1 MNKSVLLYIGFTGLF
16 LILALYTNQKMKSS
30 DRLLLYVDRIEEGLH
45 EHEKKVEKI
54 IQDHDFLKRRLTAS
68 NKVSN
73 IPDDSDLAK
82 LEELSAEPF
91 SIVFKMAGDPVFWSS
106 TATPFESV
114 DYTQIPQTGEL
125 TMLELSNGIYLG
137 KRESIPGDFFDTYES
152 YSLFPIKRVYSI
164 ESPYL
169 EKHFTTKDYV
179 PNSATLTSIP
189 NQYPIK
195 DTHGHVVCYLDASLD
210 AVDKT
215 SLKRLAIFYGLFF
228 LFLGLLV
235 NHFSKLLAVK
245 YTLAAGGALLISS
258 IFTFKYFTN
267 FCGFTDQFSE
277 LSLFSRD
284 FFNFYLSQS
293 LGDLLINIGL
303 FLWINLF
310 FHRHIGDYSFDRI
323 SPKLKHVL
331 GFMNASVVSLSIV
344 NVANVIRGLILDSTI
359 EFDFSYMLNIKN
371 ESLLAIFGV
380 IFLTLGLFLFS
391 HLLMLINR
399 RLELPIINRQIM
411 YFASTA
417 LAIPF
422 LHAANLELDNIRFML
437 FILLYQVLFDIFV
450 YNKQNNLTWLVIWI
464 VIMSGFSSS
473 LIYNFGEDKDIKQ
486 RVNYAKILS
495 ENKDAIIEKQLVDF
509 TTVLHEHKSADFNTK
524 SDNERRKELQHI
536 VSKFIAKKT
545 YLFNNYT
552 YDVVIGTIEQLP
564 FQNSI
569 LEQVGSTDSP
579 ISRSQGEDYDYNYYY
594 TLAADQVSQMP
605 LTIEFKR
612 EQRQQSKVYTELMTN
627 KSYMGLDN
635 LGNYDYAIYK
645 NGQNVIKTDPYYG
658 EFLASQGSL
667 PEKGQYS
674 IQEMDQRSQVTYQ
687 GENNTVVLINKKLE
701 GWIKPISLF
710 SYLFTLLII
719 ITMGLGFVNLFI
731 NFIPK
736 SLSFSIIRKPSLK
749 NRIQL
754 SVIALIVASFL
765 IIGIVTVIFFSQSHV
780 QYHEDRLKRKTNS
793 VIRDTEH
800 ELKIMAAVDSTLTTP
815 KDFLDNLKIHE
826 ISDIHRIDIN
836 LYDLQGDLSKTSEE
850 DFFERGILSTK
861 INPSAYMAL
870 STMNQKDYVQENEH
884 IGDFVYKAAYIPVR
898 LRRKDQSSLVLG
910 YLSLPY
916 YSQLSST
923 RSDAISFMG
932 TLLNVYVFLL
942 LIAGVIA
949 IVVANSITK
958 PLTSIGQKLNA
969 FRLGGRNEKLEYSS
983 QDELG
988 ILVNEYNKMVQNIR
1002 ESAEMLAQ
1010 SEREGA
1016 WREMAKQVAHEI
1028 KNPLTPMKLSIQ
1040 YLMHAYNNG
1049 DQEDIGPLMSRVSTT
1064 LIQQIDNLAQIA
1076 TEFSNFAK
1084 MPRAEN
1090 TRLEINSLLESVYNL
1105 FQEVKEVNLTID
1117 IPDHQLTVYADKN
1130 HLVSVFN
1137 NIIKNAI
1144 QAIPEGQ
1151 VDGRVDVRLY
1161 EADGKAI
1168 VKITDNGSGISD
1180 EMRDKVFVPNF
1191 TTKSSG
1197 TGLGL
1202 AISKN
1207 IIESV
1212 DGAIT
1217 FETEPGEGT
1226 DFYVT
1231 LPIIYKDELQPA

>member
-1 MNKSVLLYIGFTGLF
+1 MSKKVLLYLSLTGLF
-16 LILALYTNQKMKSS
+16 LIMALHTKHKMESS
-30 DRLLLYVDRIEEGLH
+30 DRLFLYVDRIEEGLH
-45 EHEKKVEKI
+45 EHEKKAEQI
-54 IQDHDFLKRRLTAS
+54 IQDHDFLKRRLTATS
-68 NKVSN
+68 KVSN
-73 IPDDSDLAK
+73 IPDDNDLLK
-82 LEELSAEPF
+82 LEDLSAEPF
-91 SIVFKMAGDPVFWSS
+91 SIVFKMDGAPVFWSS
-106 TATPFESV
+106 TAAPFESV
-114 DYTQIPQTGEL
+114 DYSKIPKTGAL
-125 TMLELSNGIYLG
+125 TKLELSNGIYLG
-137 KRESIPGDFFDTYES
+137 KYESIPGDFFSAYEA

-164 ESPYL
+164 ESQYL
-169 EKHFTTKDYV
+169 EKHFITKDYV
-179 PNSATLTSIP
+179 PNSATLTSAP
-189 NQYPIK
+189 NDYPIK
-195 DTHGHVVCYLDASLD
+195 DIEGNVVSYLKASLE
-210 AVDKT
+210 ATDKT
-215 SLKRLAIFYGLFF
+215 SLKKLAIFYGLFF
-228 LFLGLLV
+228 LFLGLTV
-235 NHFSKLLAVK
+235 NYISKFIAK
-245 YTLAAGGALLISS
+245 KHTLAAGGAFLISS
-258 IFTFKYFTN
+258 IFAFKFGSN
-267 FCGFTDQFSE
+267 FCGLTDQFAE

-303 FLWINLF
+303 LLWINLF

-323 SPKLKHVL
+323 SPKVKPVL

-399 RLELPIINRQIM
+399 KLELPLIHRQVM

-422 LHAANLELDNIRFML
+422 LHAANLELDNMRFML

-486 RVNYAKILS
+486 RQHYAKILA
-495 ENKDAIIEKQLVDF
+495 ENKDGIIEEQLVDF
-509 TTVLHEHKSADFNTK
+509 TTVLNLSKSENFNTN
-524 SDNERRKELQHI
+524 SDKERKIELQKI
-536 VSKFIAKKT
+536 VNNFIAEKT

-552 YDVVIGTIEQLP
+552 FDIQEGDVDKIPLLLNKVEQ
-564 FQNSI
+564 I
-569 LEQVGSTDSP
+569 GSTGSP
-579 ISRSQGEDYDYNYYY
+579 ISRSQGEYYDYNYYY
-594 TLAADQVSQMP
+594 TLAADQIDQLP
-605 LTIEFKR
+605 LTILFKR

-635 LGNYDYAIYK
+635 LNNYDYAIYK

-658 EFLASQGSL
+658 EFLASNGSL
-667 PEKGQYS
+667 PEEGKYS
-674 IQEMDQRSQVTYQ
+674 MQEMDHRSQVTYH
-687 GENNTVVLINKKLE
+687 GANNMVVLINKKLE

-710 SYLFTLLII
+710 SYLFTLLIM
-719 ITMGLGFVNLFI
+719 ITMGMGFVNLFI
-731 NFIPK
+731 KFIPK

-800 ELKIMAAVDSTLTTP
+800 ELKIMATVDSTLTTP
-815 KDFLDNLKIHE
+815 KDFLDHLRIQE

-836 LYDLQGDLSKTSEE
+836 LYDLDGDLSKTSEE

-861 INPSAYMAL
+861 INPAAYMAL

-898 LRRKDQSSLVLG
+898 LRRQDQSSLVLG

-1049 DQEDIGPLMSRVSTT
+1049 AKDDIGPLMSRVSTT

-1090 TRLEINSLLESVYNL
+1090 IRLEINSLLESVYNL

-1117 IPDHQLTVYADKN
+1117 MPDHQLTVYADKN

-1144 QAIPEGQ
+1144 QAIPEGTTGGQ
-1151 VDGRVDVRLY
+1151 VNVKLY

-1168 VKITDNGSGISD
+1168 VKITDNGTGISD

-1217 FETEPGEGT
+1217 FETEVGEGT

-1231 LPIIYKDELQPA
+1231 LPIIHKNELQPV

>member
-1 MNKSVLLYIGFTGLF
+1 MNKKLITY
-16 LILALYTNQKMKSS
+16 LILTGFF
-30 DRLLLYVDRIEEGLH
+30 LLLALHTRHKMDSGDRIDLYADRIEKGLH
-45 EHEKKVEKI
+45 DHQMQVQKI
-54 IQDHDFLKRRLTAS
+54 MEDTDFFMRRLNA
-68 NKVSN
+68 NGQVAN
-73 IPDDSDLAK
+73 LADESDLAK
-82 LEELSAEPF
+82 LEALSAAPF
-91 SIVFKMAGDPVFWSS
+91 SIVFRKNSETAFWTSNAAPS
-106 TATPFESV
+106 ESI
-114 DYTQIPQTGEL
+114 DFAQIPNTGAL
-125 TMLELSNGIYLG
+125 TRLELSNGTYLG
-137 KRESIPGDFFDTYES
+137 KRESLTDDYFKDYDI
-152 YSLFPIKRVYSI
+152 YSFFPIKRVFNI

-169 EKHFTTKDYV
+169 EKQFTAKKYV
-179 PNSATLTSIP
+179 PNAAMLVSSPTD
-189 NQYPIK
+189 YPIK
-195 DTHGHVVCYLDASLD
+195 DISGKVVSYLKASLEST
-210 AVDKT
+210 DKT
-215 SLKRLAIFYGLFF
+215 TLKRLAIFYGLFF
-228 LFLGLLV
+228 IFLALTV
-235 NHFSKLLAVK
+235 NNLSKYLAKK
-245 YTLAAGGALLISS
+245 YTLAAGGGFLIAS
-258 IFTFKYFTN
+258 IVGFKLTGKYTAFTE
-267 FCGFTDQFSE
+267 QFSE

-284 FFNFYLSQS
+284 FLNFYLSQS
-293 LGDLLINIGL
+293 LGDLLIDIGL
-303 FLWINLF
+303 LLWIILF
-310 FHRHIGDYSFDRI
+310 FHRHIGEYSFDRI
-323 SPKLKHVL
+323 SPKVKNVL
-331 GFMNASVVSLSIV
+331 SFMNASVVSLSVV

-371 ESLLAIFGV
+371 ESLLAILGI

-399 RLELPIINRQIM
+399 RLDLPMLNRQVI

-417 LAIPF
+417 LAIPI
-422 LHAANLELDNIRFML
+422 LHAANLDLDNIRFLL

-450 YNKQNNLTWLVIWI
+450 YNKQNNLTWMVIWI

-473 LIYNFGEDKDIKQ
+473 LIYNFGEDKDIKT
-486 RVNYAKILS
+486 RESYAKILA
-495 ENKDAIIEKQLVDF
+495 ENKDLIIEKQLTEFSEYFDIKKSPSFDGNPDTERSIELESIVKDF
-509 TTVLHEHKSADFNTK
+509 VAE
-524 SDNERRKELQHI
+524 
-536 VSKFIAKKT
+536 KT

-552 YDVVIGTIEQLP
+552 FEIEAGEVAEIVKNDNIIEKVV
-564 FQNSI
+564 
-569 LEQVGSTDSP
+569 STTTN
-579 ISRSQGEDYDYNYYY
+579 ICRSRGEEYEYNYFYSVPPND
-594 TLAADQVSQMP
+594 TSQNQ
-605 LTIEFKR
+605 LTVQFLR

-635 LGNYDYAIYK
+635 IENYDYAVYK
-645 NGQNVIKTDPYYG
+645 DGQCKMKTDPYYG
-658 EFLASQGSL
+658 EFLIASESL
-667 PEKGQYS
+667 PEAGKFS
-674 IQEMDQRSQVTYQ
+674 SQELDARSQVTYKS
-687 GENNTVVLINKKLE
+687 EDNTVVMVNKKLE

-719 ITMGLGFVNLFI
+719 ITMGMGLLNLLFK
-731 NFIPK
+731 FIPK

-780 QYHEDRLKRKTNS
+780 QYHENRLKRKTNS

-815 KDFLDNLKIHE
+815 QDFLTHLKVKE
-826 ISDIHRIDIN
+826 ISNIHRIDIN
-836 LYDLQGDLSKTSEE
+836 LYDLEGELSKTSEE
-850 DFFERGILSTK
+850 DFFQRGILSTK
-861 INPSAYMAL
+861 INPAAYMAL
-870 STMNQKDYVQENEH
+870 SDMRQKDYVQENEH
-884 IGDFVYKAAYIPVR
+884 IGDFVYKAAYIPVKLKTEGR
-898 LRRKDQSSLVLG
+898 PTMEIG

-969 FRLGGRNEKLEYSS
+969 FRLGGRNEKLEYTS

-1049 DQEDIGPLMSRVSTT
+1049 ESEDIGPLMDRVSTT

-1090 TRLEINSLLESVYNL
+1090 IQLEINSLLESVYNL
-1105 FQEVKEVNLTID
+1105 FNEVKEVELSLEMPENE
-1117 IPDHQLTVYADKN
+1117 LTVYADKN

-1144 QAIPEGQ
+1144 QAIPEDRT
-1151 VDGRVDVRLY
+1151 DGHVGVRLY
-1161 EADGKAI
+1161 EAGGKAI
-1168 VKITDNGSGISD
+1168 VKITDNGTGISD

-1217 FETEPGEGT
+1217 FETEIGEGT